1 MVENLTD
8 PRTWSNDDSGEF
20 LSKFKHLM
28 SLNASAVA
36 VITCEDKDGRRYGL
50 TATSVS
56 SFSVSP
62 PSMLICVN
70 HTAEAHEPL
79 CRIQRFGVNFLR
91 EGQHDISNRFAGL
104 NGEKNEGKYAG
115 ADWTRTEN
123 GVPVLRDAYFWLDC
137 EVLVQSPV
145 LTHTIFIGKVNSVCG
160 PTQGGPA
167 IYFGRNYVSIASAVG
182 AS

>member
-1 MVENLTD
+1 MTQNAMETGSPVVSSSD
-8 PRTWSNDDSGEF
+8 EF
-20 LSKFKHLM
+20 LAKFKHLM

-36 VITCEDKDGRRYGL
+36 VITCEDSDGRRYGL

-79 CRIQRFGVNFLR
+79 LRAQRFGVNFLR
-91 EGQHDISNRFAGL
+91 EGQHDISNRFAGM
-104 NGEKNEGKYAG
+104 NGERNEGKYIG
-115 ADWTRTEN
+115 GDWLRTEN
-123 GVPVLRDAYFWLDC
+123 GVPVLRDAFFWLDC

-160 PTQGGPA
+160 PADGNPV
-167 IYFGRNYVSIASAVG
+167 IYFGRNYISLGDALG
-182 AS
+182 AG